1 LAYDAFEAV
10 DGGEDRACRGLDSAD
25 DSAFHYIWHDS
36 IAAPSLSDCKLQCMI
51 LFACKGISFD
61 ASGCQIWTR
70 DQGIQA
76 SIALPGSKCL
86 RYVPFTP
93 ITLPGKD
100 QACLG
105 TSGSF
110 HAYTHQE
117 ISSLELCHVRCV
129 ETPGCTA
136 VDFGAL
142 GCRVWTEDVIQTE
155 DRKGSTCL
163 RYGSMFSNASAFK
176 PVNGG
181 MDRACRGMNASDNS
195 DSYYD
200 LLWSWPENSSISAC
214 QDRCAS
220 ALGCFYML
228 LPCVV
233 CMLKHAEAAF

>member
-1 LAYDAFEAV
+1 M
-10 DGGEDRACRGLDSAD
+10 
-25 DSAFHYIWHDS
+25 HDS
-36 IAAPSLSDCKLQCMI
+36 FCVQRHILRCFRLPDLDEKPRHPSKYCSPRKQMPSLCAVHSNNSSRQ
-51 LFACKGISFD
+51 
-61 ASGCQIWTR
+61 R
-70 DQGIQA
+70 
-76 SIALPGSKCL
+76 P
-86 RYVPFTP
+86 
-93 ITLPGKD
+93 
-100 QACLG
+100 ACLG

-117 ISSLELCHVRCV
+117 ISSLELCRVRCV

>member
-1 LAYDAFEAV
+1 M
-10 DGGEDRACRGLDSAD
+10 
-25 DSAFHYIWHDS
+25 HDS
-36 IAAPSLSDCKLQCMI
+36 FLRAKAYPSMLQAARFGRETKASKQVLLSQEANAFVMC
-51 LFACKGISFD
+51 
-61 ASGCQIWTR
+61 R
-70 DQGIQA
+70 
-76 SIALPGSKCL
+76 
-86 RYVPFTP
+86 FTP

-117 ISSLELCHVRCV
+117 ISSLELCRVRCV